1 MIYSIEQSS
10 YTHFWEKKMS
20 LKQLHEL
27 KHIVAVWNFKL
38 HQSAPV
44 HIIEDDGKFYISVF
58 DYVTGRPISLKRQRG
73 EGERPFAS
81 LDTAYNAIRRGLDWQ
96 GKIELLLL
104 QWWYK

>member
-1 MIYSIEQSS
+1 MDNSA
-10 YTHFWEKKMS
+10 

-27 KHIVAVWNFKL
+27 KHIAAVWNFKP

-58 DYVTGRPISLKRQRG
+58 DYVTNEPISLKRQRG

-81 LDTAYNAIRRGLDWQ
+81 LGTAYKVIRTDLDWQ
-96 GKIELLLL
+96 GQIALFLD
-104 QWWYK
+104 

>member
-1 MIYSIEQSS
+1 MDNSA
-10 YTHFWEKKMS
+10 

-27 KHIVAVWNFKL
+27 KHIAAVWNFKP

-58 DYVTGRPISLKRQRG
+58 DYVTNEPISLKRQRG

-81 LDTAYNAIRRGLDWQ
+81 LGTAYKAIRTGLDWQ
-96 GKIELLLL
+96 GKISLI
-104 QWWYK
+104 KFINDPTTGTGDA